1 MGLQFPYLGKLFL
14 KYVCWNCSIQR
25 ELVLGSSLRN
35 LNCKWDLTPAYE
47 KCAPCLLRWWS
58 QESATME
65 GFTCTSECDRL
76 WDPKEVL
83 PTDQWRPQQERPY
96 KTVWRKQRPLEK
108 ESRVIAADAQSLK
121 MAVKGPFSREML
133 PPQKRGTRNKPG
145 RNPEQYPIVHV
156 IVQDQAYYQIT
167 ATESCSC
174 PGPWLNLPSPYWGQN
189 SNCKEKPIW
198 LTITLPFFLIISS
211 LKQTVSTGGL
221 RGRKDLMNA
230 NSVFNYRHWTF

>member
-14 KYVCWNCSIQR
+14 KFVCWNCSIQR

-76 WDPKEVL
+76 WDPKEVSY
-83 PTDQWRPQQERPY
+83 RPVKATPGKKSYRERSY

-108 ESRVIAADAQSLK
+108 ESRVVAADAQNLK
-121 MAVKGPFSREML
+121 IAVKGPFSREML
-133 PPQKRGTRNKPG
+133 QPQKRGTRDK
-145 RNPEQYPIVHV
+145 PEQISDHTPLSKS
-156 IVQDQAYYQIT
+156 QCRT
-167 ATESCSC
+167 
-174 PGPWLNLPSPYWGQN
+174 
-189 SNCKEKPIW
+189 K
-198 LTITLPFFLIISS
+198 LIIRSHQIKVV
-211 LKQTVSTGGL
+211 LVL
-221 RGRKDLMNA
+221 APD
-230 NSVFNYRHWTF
+230 